1 MRKWRLPRLTRG
13 QRTVRNLVLLP
24 LVILLVWGG
33 NRFCIRDPYLSFR
46 RAEAQNLVGP
56 SDIQA
61 VVRAGGVE
69 AAWEEVRHYHRLSG
83 EFLNELED
91 FGSVDGLRKVWCQ
104 LGLR

>member
-1 MRKWRLPRLTRG
+1 MLFRSYTMPVLKALRDPWG
-13 QRTVRNLVLLP
+13 WNALLP
-24 LVILLVWGG
+24 LMRSSREWGLTEDELA
-33 NRFCIRDPYLSFR
+33 IM
-46 RAEAQNLVGP
+46 E
-56 SDIQA
+56 QA

-69 AAWEEVRHYHRLSG
+69 AAWEEVRLYHRLSG

>member
-1 MRKWRLPRLTRG
+1 M
-13 QRTVRNLVLLP
+13 
-24 LVILLVWGG
+24 
-33 NRFCIRDPYLSFR
+33 
-46 RAEAQNLVGP
+46 E
-56 SDIQA
+56 QA